1 MDEISI
7 ALSVLIC
14 LLLLSFFVM
23 GAKCVNCKSRST
35 LIRDNDGHLRCPN
48 CDYDYGFEED

>member
-23 GAKCVNCKSRST
+23 GAKCVNCKSKSVLRK
-35 LIRDNDGHLRCPN
+35 DNDGHLRCPH
-48 CDYDYGFEED
+48 CEYDYGFEED